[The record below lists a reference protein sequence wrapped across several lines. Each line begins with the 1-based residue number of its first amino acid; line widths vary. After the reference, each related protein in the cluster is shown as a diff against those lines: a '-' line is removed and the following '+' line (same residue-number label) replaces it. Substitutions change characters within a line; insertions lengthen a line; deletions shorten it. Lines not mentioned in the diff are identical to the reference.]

1 MRSGKREL
9 RIKPTE
15 AGRLMGVS
23 EGLLVAELGTALE
36 GLRWARLRR
45 GGNDLDV
52 VVKLPETVRGDPGAL
67 GRLMITTGTGAR
79 VRLKDVATWEE
90 GSGPAS
96 LHRRDRQRSITLTA
110 DVDRTHG
117 NARDIVSVLLERYSD
132 LPQTHGGTTLK
143 PLGDFDDTESS
154 LAGLAK
160 ASLVAL
166 ALIFAILGTLF
177 RSYLQP
183 LVIMSIVP
191 FALVGVVVGH
201 LIMGRDMTLLSLIG
215 LLALCGVVV
224 NDSLILIEFV
234 NQRRAQGV
242 EHMGS
247 LIEAGTLRFR
257 PILLT
262 SVTTMAGLTPLTFFS
277 SGQARFLQPMAIS
290 VFFGLAAATILVL
303 VLVPCVQACLDD
315 LTLGAK
321 RRWARAP
328 MPSPR
333 SIPS

>member
-1 MRSGKREL
+1 M
-9 RIKPTE
+9 T
-15 AGRLMGVS
+15 
-23 EGLLVAELGTALE
+23 VAI
-36 GLRWARLRR
+36 W
-45 GGNDLDV
+45 
-52 VVKLPETVRGDPGAL
+52 P
-67 GRLMITTGTGAR
+67 
-79 VRLKDVATWEE
+79 W
-90 GSGPAS
+90 
-96 LHRRDRQRSITLTA
+96 
-110 DVDRTHG
+110 
-117 NARDIVSVLLERYSD
+117 
-132 LPQTHGGTTLK
+132 
-143 PLGDFDDTESS
+143 
-154 LAGLAK
+154 
-160 ASLVAL
+160 
-166 ALIFAILGTLF
+166 
-177 RSYLQP
+177 
-183 LVIMSIVP
+183 
-191 FALVGVVVGH
+191 ALVGGVVGH
-201 LIMGRDMTLLSLIG
+201 LIMGRDMTLLSLMG

-242 EHMGS
+242 EHMAS

-321 RRWARAP
+321 RRLARAP

-333 SIPS
+333 SVPS